1 MILSLSPGSLPEG
14 MPWIGRINATRGAR
28 GSEQRG
34 LGVGPGSRCGDSSQS
49 KVGKAA
55 DGDLP
60 LYAITADIL
69 NWFSGTRGI
78 EEEEEEKKKGQ
89 I

>member
-1 MILSLSPGSLPEG
+1 MTHPG
-14 MPWIGRINATRGAR
+14 
-28 GSEQRG
+28 
-34 LGVGPGSRCGDSSQS
+34 

-60 LYAITADIL
+60 LYVITADIL

-78 EEEEEEKKKGQ
+78 EEKKKKRSDINRGNYRHIKKSQ
-89 I
+89 HSEGESNILTGSLSPEKQGDKMTS

>member
-1 MILSLSPGSLPEG
+1 M
-14 MPWIGRINATRGAR
+14 
-28 GSEQRG
+28 
-34 LGVGPGSRCGDSSQS
+34 
-49 KVGKAA
+49 GKAA

-78 EEEEEEKKKGQ
+78 EEKKKKRSDINRGNYRHIKKKVSIQ
-89 I
+89 RGESNILTGSLSPEKQGDKMTS